1 VKSVSKNYSTTHA
14 VLRNITQDVFGSIAL
29 IYWGIEKILELDE
42 NQEAAK
48 WIIIRLRSMNMFRD
62 AKDLDINDIRRLGC
76 LNPATITTLFD
87 QRQYTTIAKYVP
99 LAEDFICIKR
109 SMASRILRDDSG
121 SSCIDIRSIILSSVF
136 QSNLLSERQ
145 SSRACSNSCTTRQP
159 CKRLTG
165 RSYRGLPTNTS

>member
-1 VKSVSKNYSTTHA
+1 

-29 IYWGIEKILELDE
+29 IYLGIEKILELDE

-76 LNPATITTLFD
+76 LNPATITMLFD

-136 QSNLLSERQ
+136 QSQFVERKAIEQ
-145 SSRACSNSCTTRQP
+145 SVFKFLHHKAT
-159 CKRLTG
+159 L
-165 RSYRGLPTNTS
+165 